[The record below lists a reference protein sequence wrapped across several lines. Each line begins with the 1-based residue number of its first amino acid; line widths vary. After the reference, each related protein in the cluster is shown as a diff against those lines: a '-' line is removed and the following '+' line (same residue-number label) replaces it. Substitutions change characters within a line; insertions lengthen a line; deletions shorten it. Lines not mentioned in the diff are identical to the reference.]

1 MTADV
6 LSVLTLV
13 AALGCGLVAGIFFV
27 FPTFIMKA
35 LARIPAAQ
43 GIAAMQFIN
52 ITVIN
57 PWFMMAFMGTAVA
70 CALLTGYA
78 VLHWSETGAGYLLTW
93 AWIIKK
99 VEEGQSGHVLYSSS
113 EGTSPPE
120 LVIDI
125 TGGVLDSDG
134 DGVLDTVF
142 WPCGRAL
149 IIAL

>member
-1 MTADV
+1 
-6 LSVLTLV
+6 
-13 AALGCGLVAGIFFV
+13 
-27 FPTFIMKA
+27 
-35 LARIPAAQ
+35 
-43 GIAAMQFIN
+43 
-52 ITVIN
+52 
-57 PWFMMAFMGTAVA
+57 MMAFMGTAVA

-149 IIAL
+149 IIALKLCSALTITALPSIVSVSGSSNCPMKVV